1 MKKPLSPAK
10 RARINRNN
18 AQKSTGPRSEAGK
31 KSASMNSCKHGLCA
45 KSLAL
50 PVEDATLLQEKLA
63 WWNEHY
69 EPATPGECEL
79 IEMAVS
85 ASVQRDR
92 SRRYLTAAL
101 SEQVLVAE
109 KRWDEAREDEVL
121 ALVKLLDKEPG
132 AAVARLRRTGHGCR
146 WLIARWRGLDE
157 RLATPESEGGGW
169 GPADCLEAIRLQGQ
183 FADPTHLDGSPEA
196 SATRHHFEALFPDA
210 VLGGYAGG
218 PVDIRDI
225 LRSPGWGKPKNAGP
239 DPEEVARQAEA
250 RRWLSGTIARH
261 LHELEAWEAI
271 VREAFDAPSRALA
284 KERALLLE
292 GPAGSNWQRYERMH
306 ELAFHRAYAAFLK
319 GREGAEEDEEE
330 GGEEPVLPNEANEG
344 HRGPLMAEGIGVYAT
359 PPGPKNG
366 APETAGGEVGAT
378 TKLLAGAVAPTE
390 EKRKGSPNG

>member
-18 AQKSTGPRSEAGK
+18 AQKSTGPRTEAGK
-31 KSASMNSCKHGLCA
+31 RSASLNSYKHGLCM
-45 KSLAL
+45 KKIAL
-50 PVEDATLLQEKLA
+50 PVEDAALLEEKLRS
-63 WWNEHY
+63 WNEHY
-69 EPATPGECEL
+69 LPATPGECEL
-79 IEMAVS
+79 IAMAVT
-85 ASVQRDR
+85 ASVHRDR

-101 SEQVLVAE
+101 TEQVLNAE

-121 ALVKLLDKEPG
+121 ALVKLLATEPG

-146 WLIARWRGLDE
+146 WLIARWRGLAE
-157 RLATPESEGGGW
+157 RLAMPESEGGGW
-169 GPADCLEAIRLQGQ
+169 GPADCLEAIQLQGQ

-196 SATRHHFEALFPDA
+196 SATRHHFEALFPDS

-225 LRSPGWGKPKNAGP
+225 LRSPGWGKPKGAGP
-239 DPEEVARQAEA
+239 DPEVVARKAEA
-250 RRWLSGTIARH
+250 RRWLSKTISRH
-261 LHELEAWEAI
+261 LGELEAWEAT

-319 GREGAEEDEEE
+319 GREGVEEDEEE
-330 GGEEPVLPNEANEG
+330 GGEDPVARNEATEG
-344 HRGPLMAEGIGVYAT
+344 DRGPLMAEGIGVSVT
-359 PPGPKNG
+359 PS
-366 APETAGGEVGAT
+366 APE
-378 TKLLAGAVAPTE
+378 
-390 EKRKGSPNG
+390 NGPPE

>member
-18 AQKSTGPRSEAGK
+18 ARKSTGPRTEAGK
-31 KSASMNSCKHGLCA
+31 KSASLNSYKHGLCA
-45 KSLAL
+45 KAIAL
-50 PVEDATLLQEKLA
+50 PSEDAALLQEKLQ
-63 WWNEHY
+63 WWNDHY
-69 EPATPGECEL
+69 APETPGEREL
-79 IEMAVS
+79 VEMAVT

-101 SEQVLVAE
+101 TEQVLSAE

-146 WLIARWRGLDE
+146 WLIARWRGLAE
-157 RLATPESEGGGW
+157 RLEAPESEGGGW
-169 GPADCLEAIRLQGQ
+169 RPADCLEAIRLQGQ

-196 SATRHHFEALFPDA
+196 SATRHRFEVLFPDS

-225 LRSPGWGKPKNAGP
+225 LKSPGWGKPKGAGP
-239 DPEEVARQAEA
+239 DPEELARQAEA

-261 LHELEAWEAI
+261 LGELEAWEAT

-306 ELAFHRAYAAFLK
+306 ELAFHRAYSAFLK
-319 GREGAEEDEEE
+319 GREGAEEEVEE
-330 GGEEPVLPNEANEG
+330 GGEDPSLPNEATEG
-344 HRGPLMAEGIGVYAT
+344 DRGPLMAEGISVCVT
-359 PPGPKNG
+359 PPGTKSG
-366 APETAGGEVGAT
+366 A
-378 TKLLAGAVAPTE
+378 
-390 EKRKGSPNG
+390 S

>member
-1 MKKPLSPAK
+1 MKKRLSKAE

-18 AQKSTGPRSEAGK
+18 ARKSTGPRTDAGK
-31 KSASMNSCKHGLCA
+31 KSASLNSCKHGLCA
-45 KSLAL
+45 RSIAL
-50 PVEDATLLQEKLA
+50 PVEDAALLQEKLDH
-63 WWNEHY
+63 WVDHY

-79 IEMAVS
+79 IEMAVT

-101 SEQVLVAE
+101 TEQVLSAE
-109 KRWDEAREDEVL
+109 RRWDEAREDEVL

-146 WLIARWRGLDE
+146 WLIARWRGLAE
-157 RLATPESEGGGW
+157 RLDAPESEGGGW
-169 GPADCLEAIRLQGQ
+169 GPADRLEANRLQGQ

-196 SATRHHFEALFPDA
+196 SATRHYFEALFPDS

-239 DPEEVARQAEA
+239 DPEVLARQAEA
-250 RRWLSGTIARH
+250 RRWLTGTIARH
-261 LHELEAWEAI
+261 LHDLEAWEAV
-271 VREAFDAPSRALA
+271 VREAFDAPMRALA

-319 GREGAEEDEEE
+319 GREGAEDEGDEN
-330 GGEEPVLPNEANEG
+330 PASPNEATEG
-344 HRGPLMAEGIGVYAT
+344 HRGPLMAEAIGVCAT
-359 PPGPKNG
+359 PPGPKIG
-366 APETAGGEVGAT
+366 APEAPCGEVGAT
-378 TKLLAGAVAPTE
+378 AKSLKGAMASDE
-390 EKRKGSPNG
+390 

>member
-18 AQKSTGPRSEAGK
+18 ARKSTGPRTEAGK
-31 KSASMNSCKHGLCA
+31 KSASLNSYKHGLCA
-45 KSLAL
+45 KAIAL
-50 PVEDATLLQEKLA
+50 PSEDAALLQEKLQ
-63 WWNEHY
+63 WWNDHY
-69 EPATPGECEL
+69 APETPGEREL
-79 IEMAVS
+79 VEMAVT

-101 SEQVLVAE
+101 TEQVLTAE

-146 WLIARWRGLDE
+146 WLIARWRGLAE
-157 RLATPESEGGGW
+157 RLETPESEGGGW
-169 GPADCLEAIRLQGQ
+169 RPADCLEAIRLQGQ
-183 FADPTHLDGSPEA
+183 FADPAHLDGSPEA

-225 LRSPGWGKPKNAGP
+225 LKSPGWGKSKGAGP

-250 RRWLSGTIARH
+250 RRWLSGTVARH
-261 LHELEAWEAI
+261 LGELEAWEAF
-271 VREAFDAPSRALA
+271 VREAFDAPMRALA

-306 ELAFHRAYAAFLK
+306 ELAFHRAYGAFVK
-319 GREGAEEDEEE
+319 GREKAEEDEAE
-330 GGEEPVLPNEANEG
+330 GGEGPVSPNEATEA
-344 HRGPLMAEGIGVYAT
+344 HRGPLMVEA
-359 PPGPKNG
+359 
-366 APETAGGEVGAT
+366 
-378 TKLLAGAVAPTE
+378 
-390 EKRKGSPNG
+390 

>member
-10 RARINRNN
+10 RARINRENSR
-18 AQKSTGPRSEAGK
+18 KSTGPRSEAGK
-31 KSASMNSCKHGLCA
+31 RSASMNSYKHGLCA
-45 KSLAL
+45 KSIAL
-50 PVEDATLLQEKLA
+50 PAEDPALLQEKLRS
-63 WWNEHY
+63 WVEHY

-79 IEMAVS
+79 IAMAVS

-101 SEQVLVAE
+101 TEQVLNAE

-146 WLIARWRGLDE
+146 WLIARWRGLAE

-169 GPADCLEAIRLQGQ
+169 RPADCLEAIRLQGQ
-183 FADPTHLDGSPEA
+183 FAAPGHLDGSPEA

-225 LRSPGWGKPKNAGP
+225 LKSPGWGKPKGAGP
-239 DPEEVARQAEA
+239 DPEELARQAEA
-250 RRWLSGTIARH
+250 RRWLSGTIARQ
-261 LHELEAWEAI
+261 LGTLEAWEAT

-306 ELAFHRAYAAFLK
+306 ELAFHRAYGAFVK
-319 GREGAEEDEEE
+319 GRERAEEDDEEE
-330 GGEEPVLPNEANEG
+330 GEDPSVPNEATGVPGE
-344 HRGPLMAEGIGVYAT
+344 PLIAEAIGISVT
-359 PPGPKNG
+359 PSAPKNG
-366 APETAGGEVGAT
+366 ASEPPGGE
-378 TKLLAGAVAPTE
+378 
-390 EKRKGSPNG
+390 